1 MNLIGATT
9 LQHYSD
15 EFLRDILG
23 NTRTIAVIDVSPKPV
38 RPSHSIFLYL
48 LESGFEVF
56 PVNPGQ
62 AGTRIG
68 GREVYAHLADIPVPI
83 DLVDIFKRSADAGR
97 VVDQALAL
105 SVKPKTIWM
114 QLDIRDEEAVAR
126 AERAGLRVVMDRCSK
141 VEHARLFGWHGKGRP
156 LDD

>member
-1 MNLIGATT
+1 MNLKSATA

-23 NTRTIAVIDVSPKPV
+23 NARTIAVADVSPKPV
-38 RPSHSIFLYL
+38 RPSHAIFLYL
-48 LESGFEVF
+48 LASGFDVF

-62 AGTRIG
+62 AGTTIA
-68 GREVYAHLADIPVPI
+68 GREVYARLDDIPVPI
-83 DLVDIFKRSADAGR
+83 DLVDLFKRPADVGR

-105 SVKPKTIWM
+105 PVKPKTIWM
-114 QLDIRDEEAVAR
+114 QLDIRDDEAAAR

-141 VEHARLFGWHGKGRP
+141 VEHARLFGWHGRGRP